1 MPETAAPAPA
11 NSPQEAEILAA
22 LGRRSVVLVGMMGVG
37 KSTIGR
43 RLATRLRL
51 PFFDADIEI
60 EAAAGM
66 SIPDIFL
73 AHGEPYFRDGEA
85 RVIARLL
92 DSGPAVIATG
102 GGAYTEREE
111 TRKRIRDKA
120 VSIWLKADLDVIMKR
135 VKRRADRPL
144 LQTEDPAAT
153 VSRFLEAREPV
164 YQSADLTVLSRDV
177 PHDRIV
183 DECIDALHA
192 RLCRKPCVD
201 GPKIDASDGYNGYNG
216 RDERHAMTAPLKHS
230 DPITVDV
237 ALGDR
242 AYDIVIGRDVLPSL
256 GARVAALRPGVRTAI
271 VTDRTVAKHWLEQ
284 TQASLAAAGIP
295 ASHVVVD
302 EGEGSK
308 TYAGLEKVSEAL
320 IAAKIERNDLVI
332 ALGGGVVGDLAGF
345 AAAVLRRGVDFVQ
358 VPTSLLAQVD
368 SSVGGKTGIN
378 SPQGKNL
385 LGAFHQPL
393 LVIADTSVL
402 DTLSPRQFRSGYA
415 EVAKYGVLGDEAFF
429 AWLEANHSD
438 IFSGGAAREHA
449 IATSCRAK
457 AAIVSRDERETGER
471 ALLNLGHT
479 FGHALE
485 AATGFSDRLF
495 HGEGVAV
502 GMVLA
507 AEFSA
512 QLGMISQADAARVER
527 HLASVGLPT
536 HLQDIAGF
544 AQEGLADADALMALM
559 AQDKKVK
566 RGKLTFILLEAVG
579 RAVIAN
585 DVEPSLVRD
594 FLKAKLAKS

>member
-1 MPETAAPAPA
+1 
-11 NSPQEAEILAA
+11 
-22 LGRRSVVLVGMMGVG
+22 
-37 KSTIGR
+37 
-43 RLATRLRL
+43 
-51 PFFDADIEI
+51 
-60 EAAAGM
+60 
-66 SIPDIFL
+66 
-73 AHGEPYFRDGEA
+73 
-85 RVIARLL
+85 
-92 DSGPAVIATG
+92 
-102 GGAYTEREE
+102 
-111 TRKRIRDKA
+111 
-120 VSIWLKADLDVIMKR
+120 
-135 VKRRADRPL
+135 
-144 LQTEDPAAT
+144 
-153 VSRFLEAREPV
+153 
-164 YQSADLTVLSRDV
+164 
-177 PHDRIV
+177 
-183 DECIDALHA
+183 
-192 RLCRKPCVD
+192 
-201 GPKIDASDGYNGYNG
+201 
-216 RDERHAMTAPLKHS
+216 MTAPLKHS
-230 DPITVDV
+230 DDIIVDV

-242 AYDIVIGRDVLPSL
+242 AYDIVIGRDVLPTL
-256 GARVAALRPGVRTAI
+256 GARVAALRPGARTAI
-271 VTDRTVAKHWLEQ
+271 VTDRTVARHWLER
-284 TQASLAAAGIP
+284 TESSLAAAGIP
-295 ASHVVVD
+295 TSRIIVE

-308 TYAGLEKVSEAL
+308 SYSGLEKVSEAL
-320 IAAKIERNDLVI
+320 IAARIERNDLVI

-345 AAAVLRRGVDFVQ
+345 AAAILRRGVDFVQ

-385 LGAFHQPL
+385 LGAFHQPV

-402 DTLSPRQFRSGYA
+402 DTLSPRQFRAGYA
-415 EVAKYGVLGDEAFF
+415 EVAKYGALGDEAFF
-429 AWLEANHSD
+429 AWLEANHAD

-507 AEFSA
+507 AQFSTH
-512 QLGMISQADAARVER
+512 LGMIAEAGAERIER
-527 HLASVGLPT
+527 HLAGVGLPT
-536 HLQDIAGF
+536 RLQDIAGF

-594 FLKAKLAKS
+594 FLKARLVDDGKSA